1 MSYKHLVYKTLYLI
15 SCSMRACVCVC
26 VRVCN
31 KWSSRMLEQNQP
43 VQSPNSIHEKT
54 VSERL
59 NNVLEVTEFWSK
71 QKSSNHNLSNP
82 PVLHMKRLR
91 PSKVDKVAKSAD
103 CRLWSPVLSPVH
115 HPVSLVLSSLG

>member
-1 MSYKHLVYKTLYLI
+1 
-15 SCSMRACVCVC
+15 
-26 VRVCN
+26 
-31 KWSSRMLEQNQP
+31 MLEQNQP